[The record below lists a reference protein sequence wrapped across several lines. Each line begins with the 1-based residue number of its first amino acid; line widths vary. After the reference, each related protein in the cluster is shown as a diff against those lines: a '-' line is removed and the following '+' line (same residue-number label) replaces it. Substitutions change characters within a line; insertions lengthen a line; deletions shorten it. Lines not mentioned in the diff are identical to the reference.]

1 MNSINTNIMALNPKN
16 VINTFLGPVSII
28 IIIIQIITCVF
39 LTLQAIKAY
48 IAYSNAEDVT
58 KKRHELKRMI
68 GLIIG
73 IVLVASA
80 WPIIQ
85 AALKTVDTN
94 QKFVLNAIN
103 FLPIVLPS
111 LHLK

>member
-1 MNSINTNIMALNPKN
+1 M
-16 VINTFLGPVSII
+16 
-28 IIIIQIITCVF
+28 
-39 LTLQAIKAY
+39 QAIKAY

-58 KKRHELKRMI
+58 KKRHELKKMI
-68 GLIIG
+68 SLLVA

-94 QKFVLNAIN
+94 QKFVLNSIN
-103 FLPIVLPS
+103 LPPIVLPS
-111 LHLK
+111 LHFK

>member
-58 KKRHELKRMI
+58 KK
-68 GLIIG
+68 
-73 IVLVASA
+73 
-80 WPIIQ
+80 
-85 AALKTVDTN
+85 KTRIKKNDRSYSWNCSCCFSLTN
-94 QKFVLNAIN
+94 YSSCFEN
-103 FLPIVLPS
+103 S
-111 LHLK
+111 